1 MRPFNNGTTKESQ
14 MTRMLIIGPP
24 GSGKGTQA
32 ERVSERLGVVAIST
46 GDIFRANVKGGTPL
60 GLEARKFID
69 NGDFVPDSVTNKMVR
84 DRLLQEDAMSGFL
97 LDGYPRTTCQVV
109 ELDDI
114 LASGD
119 QVLDVVLQLTA
130 DDEELVSRLL
140 HRAKET
146 RRSDDNEAVIRHRL
160 DLYHGQTEAVVAK
173 YAERGILAQVD
184 GLGKIDDVTDR
195 VMRSLEQ
202 PIRAPA
208 VSGR

>member
-1 MRPFNNGTTKESQ
+1 

-32 ERVSERLGVVAIST
+32 ERISERLGVVAIST

-60 GLEARKFID
+60 GAGGKEVHRQRRLRP
-69 NGDFVPDSVTNKMVR
+69 GQR
-84 DRLLQEDAMSGFL
+84 DQQDGAGQALQEDATSGFL
-97 LDGYPRTTCQVV
+97 LDGYPRTTCQVD

-146 RRSDDNEAVIRHRL
+146 GRSDDNEAVIRHRL

-173 YAERGILAQVD
+173 YAERGILTQVD
-184 GLGKIDDVTDR
+184 GFGGIDEVTDR
-195 VMRSLEQ
+195 VIRSLEHPVQ
-202 PIRAPA
+202 TSV